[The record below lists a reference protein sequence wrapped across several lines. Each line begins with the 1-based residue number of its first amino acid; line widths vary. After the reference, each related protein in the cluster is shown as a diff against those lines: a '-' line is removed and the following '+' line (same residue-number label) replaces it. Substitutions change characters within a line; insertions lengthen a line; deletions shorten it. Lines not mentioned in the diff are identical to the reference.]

1 MSETPAALVL
11 QRLSQ
16 SPESLIDSFARPPR
30 ADLFVLEAAAIAA
43 IAADVRGG
51 KKTAAG
57 RLIIL
62 CEQKLG
68 EAPCRLIQRR
78 RFGRSLLASERVYGQ
93 PCTNRASI

>member
-16 SPESLIDSFARPPR
+16 SSESLIGSFARPPR

-51 KKTAAG
+51 KKT
-57 RLIIL
+57 
-62 CEQKLG
+62 
-68 EAPCRLIQRR
+68 RR
-78 RFGRSLLASERVYGQ
+78 RGG
-93 PCTNRASI
+93 